1 MVAEGSISDGKI
13 TGKHCRG
20 EVGRSTKHIRDLEFS
35 EIRMV
40 QPAKKKK
47 NPTDFRQ
54 RKETPL
60 NSKFFF
66 VIV

>member
-1 MVAEGSISDGKI
+1 LVAEGSISDGKI

-40 QPAKKKK
+40 QPAKKK